1 MSIKTFE
8 KEDPVT
14 SVMTKGVLY
23 VEFSKTLREAII
35 VMADFDIGSL
45 IVADNGEPKG
55 IITSKDIMKILAKKE
70 NIDKILVKDVMQ
82 SPLIKIASFETIS
95 TALIKMS
102 EQKINHLIVVDG
114 DKIIGM
120 INPINLLA

>member
-23 VEFSKTLREAII
+23 VESSKTLRDATI

-70 NIDKILVKDVMQ
+70 NIDKILVKDIMQ
-82 SPLIKIASFETIS
+82 SPLIKISSFETIS

-120 INPINLLA
+120 VNPINLLA

>member
-23 VEFSKTLREAII
+23 VECSKTLREAII

-70 NIDKILVKDVMQ
+70 NVDKILVKDVMQ

-120 INPINLLA
+120 VNPINLLA

>member
-23 VEFSKTLREAII
+23 VESSKTLREAII

-45 IVADNGEPKG
+45 IVANNGEPKG

-70 NIDKILVKDVMQ
+70 DVDKILVKDVMQ

-120 INPINLLA
+120 VNPINLLA

>member
-23 VEFSKTLREAII
+23 VEYSKTLREAII
-35 VMADFDIGSL
+35 IMADFDIGSL

-70 NIDKILVKDVMQ
+70 NVDKVLVKDVMQ

>member
-23 VEFSKTLREAII
+23 VEYSKTLREAII
-35 VMADFDIGSL
+35 IMADFDIGSL

-70 NIDKILVKDVMQ
+70 NVDKVLVKDVMQ

-120 INPINLLA
+120 VNPINLLA

>member
-23 VEFSKTLREAII
+23 VESSKTLREAII

-45 IVADNGEPKG
+45 IVANNGEPKG
-55 IITSKDIMKILAKKE
+55 IITSKDIMKVLAKKE
-70 NIDKILVKDVMQ
+70 DVDKILVKDVMQ

-120 INPINLLA
+120 VNPINLLA

>member
-23 VEFSKTLREAII
+23 VESSKTLREAII

-45 IVADNGEPKG
+45 IVANNGEPKG

-70 NIDKILVKDVMQ
+70 DVDKILVKDVMQ

-95 TALIKMS
+95 SALIKMS

>member
-8 KEDPVT
+8 KENPVT

-70 NIDKILVKDVMQ
+70 DVDKILVKDVMQ

>member
-23 VEFSKTLREAII
+23 VESSKTLREAII

-45 IVADNGEPKG
+45 IVANNGEPKG
-55 IITSKDIMKILAKKE
+55 IITSKDIMKVLAKKE
-70 NIDKILVKDVMQ
+70 NVDKILVKDVMQ

-95 TALIKMS
+95 TALIRMS

-120 INPINLLA
+120 VNPINLLA

>member
-23 VEFSKTLREAII
+23 VESSKTLREAII

-45 IVADNGEPKG
+45 IVANNGEPKG

-70 NIDKILVKDVMQ
+70 DVDKILVKDVMQ

>member
-23 VEFSKTLREAII
+23 VESSKTLREAII

-45 IVADNGEPKG
+45 IVANNGEPKG
-55 IITSKDIMKILAKKE
+55 IITSKDIMKVLAKKE
-70 NIDKILVKDVMQ
+70 DVDKILVKDVMQ

-95 TALIKMS
+95 TALIRMS

-120 INPINLLA
+120 VNPINLLA

>member
-23 VEFSKTLREAII
+23 VESSKTLRDAII

-82 SPLIKIASFETIS
+82 SPLIKISSFETIS

-102 EQKINHLIVVDG
+102 EHKINHLIVVDG

-120 INPINLLA
+120 VNPINLLA

>member
-23 VEFSKTLREAII
+23 VECSKTLREAII

-55 IITSKDIMKILAKKE
+55 IITSKDIMKTLAKKE
-70 NIDKILVKDVMQ
+70 NVDKILVKDVMQ

-120 INPINLLA
+120 VNPINLLA